1 MKKIGNMKQTII
13 FLILV
18 FVVIVGYSQEVSI
31 NAQAPSTVAA
41 GTQFRYTVTVNAKP
55 SNFKGPDFSH
65 FDILMG
71 PSTSSSSSISIVNG
85 QVSQEVSYSY
95 SYVLSAPKEGKF
107 TISPAEVVVNGKN
120 YKSNAITIEVV
131 KGNTNVA
138 NQNNRSSN
146 NSGYDNYS
154 QPATV
159 SNDDVFIRVNVNKT
173 TVYQGEQLVASVYI
187 YTRLNI
193 VGFEDIKFPNM
204 NGFWSEDLE
213 TPNQINMKQEYINGQ
228 LYGVGLLKRVILSPQ
243 RSGKLT
249 IDPVQATVMV
259 QQRVQSRRRSIFDDF
274 FGTVQNVSKKLV
286 SPTVNITV
294 KPLPENKPQPFSG
307 GVGNF
312 SLEYHVDNTS
322 LKMNE
327 AFNYSLK
334 LSGSGNIKLV
344 DIPKP
349 NFPNDFEV
357 YEPKTT
363 NNYTTKDGV
372 SSGSKTVSYLII
384 PRHHGNYTIPG
395 FDFNYFDLKT
405 QSYKTIHIDDINI
418 QVSRDSTSNPTAVIS
433 EFAKKDVSVLG
444 TDIRYIKDNIE
455 PLTERNYYLIESIWY
470 KGAYPLATILLLSL
484 LYLRREQIKQ
494 RANVMAMKNKKANKV
509 AKKRLKEAA
518 KHLKAN
524 NELKFYEEVT
534 KALWGYLSDKLMI
547 PIAEFTRE
555 SANQK
560 LKEKN
565 IDELLL
571 KQLNNLLDTC
581 EYARYAPTAVNL
593 TKQEI
598 YEEAAK
604 TIRSLESLI

>member
-1 MKKIGNMKQTII
+1 MKQTII

-18 FVVIVGYSQEVSI
+18 FAVIVGKSQEVRI
-31 NAQAPSTVAA
+31 NAHAPSTVAA

-55 SNFKGPDFSH
+55 SNFKGPDFSN

-85 QVSQEVSYSY
+85 QVSQDVSYSY
-95 SYVLSAPKEGKF
+95 SYVLSAEKEGKF

-138 NQNNRSSN
+138 NQYNRSSN
-146 NSGYDNYS
+146 NSAYDNYS

-274 FGTVQNVSKKLV
+274 FGTVQNVSKKLL

-294 KPLPENKPQPFSG
+294 KALPENKPQPFSG

-312 SLEYHVDNTS
+312 SLESHVDNTS

-395 FDFNYFDLKT
+395 FNFNYFDIKT

-418 QVSRDSTSNPTAVIS
+418 QVSRDSISSPTAVIS

-455 PLTERNYYLIESIWY
+455 PLTERNYYLFESIWY
-470 KGAYPLATILLLSL
+470 KGAYPLATILLISL

-509 AKKRLKEAA
+509 ANKRLKEAA

-524 NELKFYEEVT
+524 NESKFYEEVT
-534 KALWGYLSDKLMI
+534 KAIWGYLSDKLMI

-581 EYARYAPTAVNL
+581 EYARYAPTTVNL

>member
-1 MKKIGNMKQTII
+1 MKKIGNMKYIINILI
-13 FLILV
+13 FLIV
-18 FVVIVGYSQEVSI
+18 AHYAKAQDVRIS
-31 NAQAPSTVAA
+31 AQAPSTVAT

-55 SNFKGPDFSH
+55 SSYKGPDFNNFS
-65 FDILMG
+65 ILMG

-85 QVSQEVSYSY
+85 QVSQDVSYSY
-95 SYVLSAPKEGKF
+95 SYVLSAEKEGKF
-107 TISPAEVVVNGKN
+107 TISPAEVIVNGKT
-120 YKSNAITIEVV
+120 YKSNSISIEVV
-131 KGNTNVA
+131 KRNNNASYNNPSQRDNT
-138 NQNNRSSN
+138 
-146 NSGYDNYS
+146 S
-154 QPATV
+154 QPSTV
-159 SNDDVFIRVNVNKT
+159 SNDDVFIRVNVNKSS
-173 TVYQGEQLVASVYI
+173 VYQGEQLIASVYI

-193 VGFEDIKFPNM
+193 VGFEEIKFPNM

-228 LYGVGLLKRVILSPQ
+228 LYGVGLLKKVILSPQ
-243 RSGKLT
+243 RSGTLT
-249 IDPVQATVMV
+249 IESVQATVMV

-274 FGTVQNVSKKLV
+274 FGTVENVSKKLV
-286 SPTVNITV
+286 SPKISINV

-307 GVGNF
+307 GVGSF
-312 SLEYHVDNTS
+312 SLESHIDNTS

-349 NFPNDFEV
+349 NFPSDFEV
-357 YEPKTT
+357 YDPKTT

-372 SSGSKTVSYLII
+372 SSGSKTMSYIVI

-405 QSYKTIHIDDINI
+405 KTYKTIHIDDVNI
-418 QVSRDSTSNPTAVIS
+418 QVSRDSSTNATAVIS

-444 TDIRYIKDNIE
+444 SDIRYIKDNVE
-455 PLTERNYYLIESIWY
+455 PLTQSHHFIFATSWY
-470 KGAYPLATILLLSL
+470 KWTYPVSLILLFSL

-494 RANVMAMKNKKANKV
+494 RANIMAMKNKKANKV
-509 AKKRLKEAA
+509 ANKRLKEAA

-524 NELKFYEEVT
+524 DESKFYEEVT

-555 SANQK
+555 TANDK
-560 LKEKN
+560 LKQKN

-571 KQLNNLLDTC
+571 NELNTLLDTC
-581 EYARYAPTAVNL
+581 EYARYAPSAVNA

-598 YEEAAK
+598 FDQAAK
-604 TIRSLESLI
+604 TIRSLESLL